1 MRSRELYD
9 IPKDAP
15 IDGLIIPDL
24 HEGFVLEDKDK
35 HLEVLGME
43 RLYSAVAHL
52 DQSPTYMV
60 HLFHAIGKAFTGSDK
75 GMTNGSY
82 RRLPPLPRANRKYMC
97 FFTASDTQM
106 N

>member
-15 IDGLIIPDL
+15 IDGLIIPDIDQ
-24 HEGFVLEDKDK
+24 GSVLEDKDK

-52 DQSPTYMV
+52 EQSPTHMV
-60 HLFHAIGKAFTGSDK
+60 HLFHAIGKAFTESDK

-82 RRLPPLPRANRKYMC
+82 RRLQPLPKANRKYVC
-97 FFTASDTQM
+97 YVTASATQM
-106 N
+106 Y